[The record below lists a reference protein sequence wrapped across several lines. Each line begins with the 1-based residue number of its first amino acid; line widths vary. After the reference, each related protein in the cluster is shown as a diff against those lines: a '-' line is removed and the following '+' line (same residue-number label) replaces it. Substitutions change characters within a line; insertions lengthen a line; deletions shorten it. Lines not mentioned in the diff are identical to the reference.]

1 MDSWTQPDFLSAE
14 SADDYLAGLTSFLDA
29 DPKGAALSAGGY
41 PHVTPLA
48 LGGFVTGGAA
58 GVSTVDTSSL
68 LLNDASSPELTS
80 DSASP
85 SSSDG
90 NAVSHGQYR
99 QLDSYGTPSSS
110 KGGAA
115 QSTGTPS
122 ATRGGRSS
130 PTRQHHADPK
140 RKNGNGA
147 QGAIKDHRRTSDS
160 GAGHH
165 SHATGNDGV
174 TARSESPDGSMDGKG
189 EKGGKTSERRKAQ
202 NRQAQRNFRE
212 RKEKHLKDL
221 EERVV
226 TLEEQTKTQDAENAA
241 LKQLLDN
248 LRSENARLKVYE
260 TAFTFDYD
268 KDVSNSSAMPQST
281 AFRPPALTAPSAV
294 SSTSSSPIEAV
305 APSDRSDSFRFS
317 SGPSAS
323 TTMSSTSS
331 SQANSPGMFVNAS
344 SPDVKPSTSAL
355 ENALASA
362 SSSGADDSLFLT
374 SFVNP
379 SPSPFS
385 SFTGL
390 PVASPEAMSS
400 DIFKSYR
407 DPLASLGMPSSDLST
422 FADLDALLAGPSS
435 DMNSSSDGP
444 ASALSPATQDALSAF
459 LNPSPPALGTP
470 SQSPASA
477 SAAAPAGA
485 TPSFSTDFGLAV
497 GSGASPAGSA
507 SASCPYGIHPD
518 RMAEYEQYK
527 KNPTGKFDFD
537 LDGLCAEMKLKA
549 TCQEAARQALQQAML
564 EDAAASRQTYPSAQ
578 L

>member
-1 MDSWTQPDFLSAE
+1 
-14 SADDYLAGLTSFLDA
+14 
-29 DPKGAALSAGGY
+29 
-41 PHVTPLA
+41 
-48 LGGFVTGGAA
+48 
-58 GVSTVDTSSL
+58 
-68 LLNDASSPELTS
+68 
-80 DSASP
+80 
-85 SSSDG
+85 
-90 NAVSHGQYR
+90 
-99 QLDSYGTPSSS
+99 
-110 KGGAA
+110 
-115 QSTGTPS
+115 
-122 ATRGGRSS
+122 
-130 PTRQHHADPK
+130 
-140 RKNGNGA
+140 
-147 QGAIKDHRRTSDS
+147 
-160 GAGHH
+160 
-165 SHATGNDGV
+165 
-174 TARSESPDGSMDGKG
+174 
-189 EKGGKTSERRKAQ
+189 
-202 NRQAQRNFRE
+202 
-212 RKEKHLKDL
+212 
-221 EERVV
+221 
-226 TLEEQTKTQDAENAA
+226 
-241 LKQLLDN
+241 
-248 LRSENARLKVYE
+248 
-260 TAFTFDYD
+260 
-268 KDVSNSSAMPQST
+268 
-281 AFRPPALTAPSAV
+281 
-294 SSTSSSPIEAV
+294 
-305 APSDRSDSFRFS
+305 
-317 SGPSAS
+317 
-323 TTMSSTSS
+323 
-331 SQANSPGMFVNAS
+331 MFVNAS

-537 LDGLCAEMKLKA
+537 LDGLCAE
-549 TCQEAARQALQQAML
+549 
-564 EDAAASRQTYPSAQ
+564 
-578 L
+578 

>member
-1 MDSWTQPDFLSAE
+1 M
-14 SADDYLAGLTSFLDA
+14 TSFLDA

-174 TARSESPDGSMDGKG
+174 TARSACTLRVTGFQPGRRELTLGASLCAGESPDGSMDGKG

-212 RKEKHLKDL
+212 RKEKVRARTLEAACRRVLTSSMLSLPQHLKDL

-241 LKQLLDN
+241 LKQLLD
-248 LRSENARLKVYE
+248 K
-260 TAFTFDYD
+260 
-268 KDVSNSSAMPQST
+268 
-281 AFRPPALTAPSAV
+281 
-294 SSTSSSPIEAV
+294 
-305 APSDRSDSFRFS
+305 
-317 SGPSAS
+317 
-323 TTMSSTSS
+323 
-331 SQANSPGMFVNAS
+331 
-344 SPDVKPSTSAL
+344 
-355 ENALASA
+355 
-362 SSSGADDSLFLT
+362 
-374 SFVNP
+374 
-379 SPSPFS
+379 
-385 SFTGL
+385 
-390 PVASPEAMSS
+390 
-400 DIFKSYR
+400 
-407 DPLASLGMPSSDLST
+407 
-422 FADLDALLAGPSS
+422 
-435 DMNSSSDGP
+435 
-444 ASALSPATQDALSAF
+444 
-459 LNPSPPALGTP
+459 
-470 SQSPASA
+470 
-477 SAAAPAGA
+477 
-485 TPSFSTDFGLAV
+485 
-497 GSGASPAGSA
+497 
-507 SASCPYGIHPD
+507 
-518 RMAEYEQYK
+518 
-527 KNPTGKFDFD
+527 
-537 LDGLCAEMKLKA
+537 
-549 TCQEAARQALQQAML
+549 
-564 EDAAASRQTYPSAQ
+564 
-578 L
+578 